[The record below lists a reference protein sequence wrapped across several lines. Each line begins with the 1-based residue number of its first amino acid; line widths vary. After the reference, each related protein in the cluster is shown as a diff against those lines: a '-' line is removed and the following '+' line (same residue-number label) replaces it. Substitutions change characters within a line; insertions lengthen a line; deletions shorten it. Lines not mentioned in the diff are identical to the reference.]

1 MEQERIDAFNRVSAA
16 LAADFQNSPL
26 PFHNLIEAIGYAT
39 IALDRL
45 KIALH
50 EAPTAKSVND
60 AAVAFA
66 LVGVKVAVDIQAAV
80 AANQSHVSESLT
92 NETSADVEIIDPDVE

>member
-26 PFHNLIEAIGYAT
+26 PFNNLIEAIGYAT

-45 KIALH
+45 KVALH
-50 EAPTAKSVND
+50 ETPTAKSVND

-66 LVGVKVAVDIQAAV
+66 LVGVKIAVDIQAAV
-80 AANQSHVSESLT
+80 AVNQTPVD
-92 NETSADVEIIDPDVE
+92 ETSAEVEILDPDVE